1 MLEHHEIMNY
11 PPERREEILSS
22 IFSSDSK
29 DTFVKKE
36 IVLEHL
42 NKLLNSVGRGRFVK
56 KNKR

>member
-1 MLEHHEIMNY
+1 M
-11 PPERREEILSS
+11 SS
-22 IFSSDSK
+22 IFRSDSK

-56 KNKR
+56 KKTKDKHYKETWWFFL